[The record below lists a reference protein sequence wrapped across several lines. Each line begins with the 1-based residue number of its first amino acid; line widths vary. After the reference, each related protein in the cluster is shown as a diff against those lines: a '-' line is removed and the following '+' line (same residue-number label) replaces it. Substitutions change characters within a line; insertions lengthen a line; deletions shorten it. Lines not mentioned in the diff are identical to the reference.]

1 MLDRQLS
8 PGRTDRPRVEA
19 LSGFVSPVMG
29 VVMSLRAP
37 LLASASILLT
47 SVFGAFAQTQQQPA
61 AGNQTPAATLPGSPA
76 PAGSPPPATVP
87 AAPAPNQSGGAQLP
101 TITVSGKRKPPPQQ
115 HHVRAPRNATAAASA
130 APPTPTAAAP
140 PSPYETGAPSIGGGP
155 AVAPTMASSITVSG
169 ENLNA
174 RTIARPGEIVEAA
187 PGLMAIMHADAGKA
201 NQYYLRGWN
210 LDHGTDLAVF
220 WDDIPINLPT
230 HAHGQGYTDLNW
242 LIPETV
248 GGLDIRKGP
257 YWADV
262 GDFENAGNLHIS
274 VVDTVPQNIESATVG
289 SYGYLRYLMLGST
302 KAGSGNLL
310 YAGEFTGYDGPWT
323 NSDDMKKFSGLL
335 RYSQGTATDGFS
347 LTAMAYTNT
356 WNSTDQNPLRYYTT
370 GQMGLYGTFDPTD
383 GGDTSRFSLSGRVAQ
398 TTDDG
403 SWKANA
409 YLVKYSMDL
418 WNNYTY
424 VTDDPVN
431 GDQFHQHDDR
441 IYGGGGASRTFDA
454 TFAGLPTETVVGV
467 QTRDDN
473 IITALNFSDQRQ
485 LLAPYI
491 YDHINEGN
499 AAIYSEN
506 TVHWTDWLRTVLGWR
521 GDYYDA
527 SVDSI
532 LQPANSGNPKEA
544 IGSPKFRMVLGPF
557 AKTEFFVGAGTGYHS
572 NDARS
577 TTVTEAPGDPTTP
590 EGNSPFLVRSRGA
603 EVGVRTRAI
612 PNLDSSISLFYIHQD
627 SELFFDGDTGDTMAG
642 LPSQRTGIEFT
653 NDYRPFSWIHIDAN
667 LALSRARFL
676 GFDTTQ
682 EALYESLAGFPQAQ
696 IGNAP
701 GNYVYNA
708 PWMIASAGITL
719 GEQTGWFSD
728 MRWRYISSR
737 PLTEDGVFQSPP
749 MNEINAGVGYRFDNG
764 WRIQLDALNLL
775 NSTTDLDTYAY
786 GSLVTSDNLYALCN
800 PAHGAST
807 VPAAVCAN
815 GVMDYIYHPLE
826 PLAFR
831 LTLAGP
837 LETINTIN
845 IPAMAAEMKR
855 KFPADPLT
863 AANYDWTGLHVG
875 ARVNDSL
882 SKTDGST
889 VNAATGAVSAPI
901 FGSIGDWHDG
911 VQVGYDY
918 MLPSR
923 VVMGIEADVSSG
935 SRKTVSITD
944 ASGTSSNQTNVFDGE
959 TVRGRLGYAFNNV
972 LFYGT
977 GGWAWSS
984 DQFIR
989 TQLTGALNLATA
1001 GTDEAVNTY
1010 LGGWTA
1016 GGGVA
1021 VAFAQNWNAFAEYRY
1036 TDYEPTTA
1044 TLPFSQLSATL
1055 ANKVSEV
1062 DVGVNY
1068 KFTWGPAE
1076 TANAPMVYKAPSAPF
1091 ANKPAL
1097 FTKAPSVSP
1106 AFTWTGLYVGGDGG
1120 YGWHTTN
1127 GILTTAVGA
1136 PLAGYDYNVNG
1147 PSAGFFAGGNYQL
1160 GRFVAGLE
1168 GDWQRPN
1175 LTGNNQQQ
1183 AAIGGAASLPAA
1195 TGTFPRGPFTVSTT
1209 IKDSES
1215 VRGRLGFAFNRFLV
1229 FGTGG
1234 FAWSDPANTYALLG
1248 SAPFVSNGNNSSG
1261 WTAGAGLDY
1270 AFTDNVF
1277 GRIEYRYTDLKT
1289 SGFVGAATD
1298 TADSTNRVPI
1308 SDVRVGLAYKFN
1320 PLGDND

>member
-1 MLDRQLS
+1 
-8 PGRTDRPRVEA
+8 
-19 LSGFVSPVMG
+19 
-29 VVMSLRAP
+29 
-37 LLASASILLT
+37 
-47 SVFGAFAQTQQQPA
+47 
-61 AGNQTPAATLPGSPA
+61 
-76 PAGSPPPATVP
+76 
-87 AAPAPNQSGGAQLP
+87 
-101 TITVSGKRKPPPQQ
+101 
-115 HHVRAPRNATAAASA
+115 
-130 APPTPTAAAP
+130 
-140 PSPYETGAPSIGGGP
+140 
-155 AVAPTMASSITVSG
+155 MASQMTVSG
-169 ENLNA
+169 EDLNA
-174 RTIARPGEIVEAA
+174 RSITRPGEIVEAA

-210 LDHGTDLAVF
+210 LDHGTDLATF

-248 GGLDIRKGP
+248 SGLDIRKGP

-274 VVDTVPQNIESATVG
+274 VVDTVPHNIESVTVG
-289 SYGYLRYLMLGST
+289 SFGYERYLALGST
-302 KAGSGNLL
+302 KAGDGNLL
-310 YAGEFTGYDGPWT
+310 YAGEFNSYDGPWT
-323 NSDDMKKFSGLL
+323 NPDGMKKFSGLL

-347 LTAMAYTNT
+347 LTGMAYTNT
-356 WNSTDQNPLRYYTT
+356 WNSTDQNALRYYTT

-409 YLVKYSMDL
+409 YIVKYAMDL

-424 VTDDPVN
+424 DTADPVN

-441 IYGGGGASRTFDA
+441 VYGGGGASRTFDA
-454 TFAGLPTETVVGV
+454 TFAGLPSEIVFGV
-467 QTRDDN
+467 QARDDD
-473 IITALNFSDQRQ
+473 IITALNYSYQRQ
-485 LLAPYI
+485 MLAPYI
-491 YDHINEGN
+491 YDHVNEGN
-499 AAIYSEN
+499 AAVYAEN
-506 TVHWTDWLRTVLGWR
+506 TVHWTNWLRTVLGWR

-527 SVDSI
+527 SVNSM
-532 LQPANSGNPKEA
+532 LQPANSGNSKEA

-557 AKTEFFVGAGTGYHS
+557 AKTEFFVGAGMGYHS

-577 TTVTEAPGDPTTP
+577 TTVTETPGDPTTP

-603 EVGVRTRAI
+603 EVGVRTKVI
-612 PNLDSSISLFYIHQD
+612 PNLDSSVSLFYLHQG
-627 SELFFDGDTGDTMAG
+627 SELFFDGDTGDTTAG

-653 NDYRPFSWIHIDAN
+653 NDYRPASWVHIDAN

-682 EALYESLAGFPQAQ
+682 DSLYQSLAGYPQAQ

-708 PWMIASAGITL
+708 PWMIASGGITL
-719 GEQTGWFSD
+719 GEKTGWFSD

-737 PLTEDGVFQSPP
+737 PLTEDGVFQAPP

-786 GSLVTSDNLYALCN
+786 GSLLTTDNLYALCN

-815 GVMDYIYHPLE
+815 GVMDYVYHGLE

-837 LETINTIN
+837 LETINKVNFAT
-845 IPAMAAEMKR
+845 MAADMKR
-855 KFPADPLT
+855 SFPADPSQPGD
-863 AANYDWTGLHVG
+863 YDWTGLYLG
-875 ARVNDSL
+875 ARVNTSL
-882 SKTDGST
+882 SKTEGST
-889 VNAATGAVSAPI
+889 VNAATGTTFGPI
-901 FGSIGDWHDG
+901 FGNTGDWHGG
-911 VQVGYDY
+911 VQLGYDY

-923 VVMGIEADVSSG
+923 IVLGIEADVSSG
-935 SRKTVSITD
+935 SRKTVSLT
-944 ASGTSSNQTNVFDGE
+944 AALGTSSDQTNVFDSE

-989 TQLTGALNLATA
+989 TQLTGALNLSTA

-1010 LGGWTA
+1010 VGGWTA

-1036 TDYEPTTA
+1036 TDFEPTVVTF
-1044 TLPFSQLSATL
+1044 PFSLLSTTL

-1068 KFTWGPAE
+1068 KFDWGATDAARTP
-1076 TANAPMVYKAPSAPF
+1076 TVHKAPPGSYASGP
-1091 ANKPAL
+1091 PQL
-1097 FTKAPSVSP
+1097 FKVPPVSY
-1106 AFTWTGLYVGGDGG
+1106 AFTWTGFYVGGDGG
-1120 YGWHTTN
+1120 YGWHVAN
-1127 GILTTAVGA
+1127 GTLTTASGA

-1147 PSAGFFAGGNYQL
+1147 PFAGVFVGGNYQF
-1160 GRFVAGLE
+1160 GRFVAGVE
-1168 GDWQRPN
+1168 GDWQRSN
-1175 LTGNNQQQ
+1175 LTGNDEQQ
-1183 AAIGGAASLPAA
+1183 ASINAAAALPAR
-1195 TGTFPRGPFTVSTT
+1195 TGVFPGGPFTVLTT
-1209 IKDSES
+1209 IKDDES
-1215 VRGRLGFAFNRFLV
+1215 VRGRLGFAFDRFLL

-1234 FAWSDPANTYALLG
+1234 FAWGDPSNAFALLG
-1248 SAPFVSNGNNSSG
+1248 AAPFVTNGSNASG

-1270 AFTDNVF
+1270 ALTDNVF

-1289 SGFVGAATD
+1289 SSFASAATD
-1298 TADSTNRVPI
+1298 TADAADRVPI
-1308 SDVRVGLAYKFN
+1308 SDLRIGLAYKFN
-1320 PLGDND
+1320 ALPDSK